1 MRSIWLA
8 LCLFLAST
16 AHAGVVTMAFT
27 ASGFG
32 AGAPS
37 DPIGGTLTWRA
48 ASQDS
53 PIEELLS
60 INLTIAGHSYGLAEI
75 GFNGFVIGGLVS
87 TVNGVDA
94 TANAHD
100 FLMEINPLTEQF
112 ESPFFYGVQGITSQ
126 IWFGSGDLDLRFED
140 GGTVPEPGSL
150 GLVALALL
158 GALGVRRQAAQG
170 LQFRRAAGAPTTI

>member
-16 AHAGVVTMAFT
+16 AQAGVVTMAFT

-48 ASQDS
+48 ASQDA

-60 INLTIAGHSYGLAEI
+60 INLTIAGHSYSLSEI
-75 GFNGFVIGGLVS
+75 AFNGFVIGGLVS
-87 TVNGVDA
+87 SVNGVNA
-94 TANAHD
+94 SANAHD
-100 FLMEINPLTEQF
+100 FLMDINPLTEQF
-112 ESPFFYGVQGITSQ
+112 DSPVFYGVQGITNQ
-126 IWFGSGDLDLRFED
+126 IWFGSGDLDLRFEN

-158 GALGVRRQAAQG
+158 GAVGRRQ
-170 LQFRRAAGAPTTI
+170 LIRP

>member
-8 LCLFLAST
+8 LCLFLGST
-16 AHAGVVTMAFT
+16 AQAGVVTMAFS

-37 DPIGGTLTWRA
+37 DPISGSLTWRA
-48 ASQDS
+48 ASQDA

-60 INLTIAGHSYGLAEI
+60 INLTIAGHSYGLAEL

-87 TVNGVDA
+87 TINGVDA
-94 TANAHD
+94 SANAHD
-100 FLMEINPLTEQF
+100 FLMEIDPLTEQF
-112 ESPFFYGVQGITSQ
+112 AIPVFYGVQGVTNQ
-126 IWFGSGDLDLRFED
+126 IWFGNGDLDLRFEG

-150 GLVALALL
+150 ALVTLAML
-158 GALGVRRQAAQG
+158 GAVGARRLA
-170 LQFRRAAGAPTTI
+170 RP